1 MQPNNFY
8 HIYNRANGNENLFNE
23 DKNYHFF
30 LEKWNKY
37 ISPFAET
44 YCYCLMPN
52 HFHFLILTKSELKP
66 LESSNSGSQPLE
78 SSNSR
83 IQPLESSKLSKGLES
98 KLSKGLELYEDLS
111 SYSKLTSRSFTNLF
125 SSYSQAF
132 NKVYNRKG
140 SLFMPNFKRREILT
154 EVSLLR
160 VIAYIHRNPV
170 HHDIVSNLADW
181 EYSSYNSI
189 CKKNNTNFNVDYILN
204 LFGGISEF
212 TDFHKNCLKEWNNNN
227 FTLE

>member
-1 MQPNNFY
+1 MKPNTFY

-52 HFHFLILTKSELKP
+52 HFHFLILTKSELNP
-66 LESSNSGSQPLE
+66 LESSNSGQYPLE

-83 IQPLESSKLSKGLES
+83 IQPLESS

-111 SYSKLTSRSFTNLF
+111 SYSKLTSRSFSSLF
-125 SSYSQAF
+125 NSYSQAF

-140 SLFMPNFKRREILT
+140 SLFMPNFKRRELLT

-160 VIAYIHRNPV
+160 VIAYIH
-170 HHDIVSNLADW
+170 
-181 EYSSYNSI
+181 
-189 CKKNNTNFNVDYILN
+189 
-204 LFGGISEF
+204 
-212 TDFHKNCLKEWNNNN
+212 
-227 FTLE
+227 